1 MKNPVLLLIV
11 IVIVLFSLQ
20 AAGQDSSQI
29 HRKIPIDAKRWYQLT
44 NASTGLQQ
52 LFDGDLTT
60 DVQTG
65 YGKIIEPYEAYYPIQ
80 PGEFMQID
88 SIRMFDWQ
96 GNSTVPME
104 LYLID
109 SNWNRKR
116 IAGFTGSQYN
126 QWVGPYPERTGTIR
140 LDTAVRNIRYL
151 MIRTGDLYPTELEYY
166 GYYKSPSVVTAT
178 VRDKIPMSQYFGV
191 NAYEWDFSDGA
202 TDPYRIDSGRYA
214 AVKNFTAVRHY
225 MDWQKLEN
233 TAGSYTYS
241 PTRMGGWNYD
251 TIYQQSKKDGI
262 TMLACL
268 KTIPD
273 WMQATYPDSLRDA
286 ENTPVKYGADF
297 TDPSSYTGQARAAFQ
312 YIARYGNN
320 RLVDP
325 ALLSVNGTPRWSGD
339 PVNTVR
345 IGLGLIQYIE
355 CDNERDKWWKG
366 RKGYQTGRE
375 YAANLSAF
383 YDGHKNTLGAG
394 VGVKN
399 ADSSVKVVMAGTAL
413 ANTDYFRGMIDWCK
427 EYRGYKP
434 DGSVN
439 ICWDVI
445 NYHIYTIDTAK
456 QRGVAPEKMT
466 TSGRADSLATAF
478 IQAAHQYLN
487 GMPVWITETG
497 YDIHPQS
504 PGKVIAIG
512 NKTALETQ
520 GDWILRTALM
530 YARTGINKVFFYQLR
545 DDAPAYGGLY
555 ATSGLINE
563 NGTRRPAA
571 DYIRQVN
578 QQFGQYSYNKTLST
592 DPQVDQYVYNDSV
605 QMHVLYIPDETGR
618 TGTYT
623 LDLGTADSAYIY
635 TPTIGSDTLAL
646 ARQKTNAGKI
656 TLTLTETPVFV
667 TGKGI
672 GGDTTVQPPPV
683 TGSIRLYPNPATS
696 TVTLSGLTPG
706 VKTKIRLYSVDGR
719 ILQTAESSA
728 AQHILHITSLPPELY
743 FIQVHT
749 GSSRSVL
756 AFIKGK

>member
-1 MKNPVLLLIV
+1 MKYPALLLIV
-11 IVIVLFSLQ
+11 ILLVTLQ
-20 AAGQDSSQI
+20 GAGQDSSQV

-44 NASTGLQQ
+44 NVSTGLQQ
-52 LFDGDLTT
+52 LFDGDFSAN
-60 DVQTG
+60 VQTG

-96 GNSTVPME
+96 GSSTLPME
-104 LYLID
+104 VFIID

-116 IAGFTGSQYN
+116 IASFSGSQYN
-126 QWVGPYPERTGTIR
+126 EWVGPYPDRTSTIQ
-140 LDTAVRNIRYL
+140 LDTAIRDIRYL
-151 MIRTGDLYPTELEYY
+151 LIRTGDLFPTELELY
-166 GYYKSPSVVTAT
+166 GYYKSPAAIAPK
-178 VRDKIPMSQYFGV
+178 VREKTPLGQYFGV
-191 NAYEWDFSDGA
+191 NAYEWDFADGA
-202 TDPYRIDSGRYA
+202 TNPYKIDSARYA

-233 TAGSYTYS
+233 TNGSYTYS

-251 TIYQQSKKDGI
+251 TIYQQCKTDGI
-262 TMLACL
+262 TVLACL

-297 TDPSSYTGQARAAFQ
+297 TDPASYTDQARVAFQ

-345 IGLGLIQYIE
+345 IGLELIQYIE

-399 ADSSVKVVMAGTAL
+399 ADTSVKVVMAGTAL

-427 EYRGYKP
+427 EFRGYKP

-439 ICWDVI
+439 LCWDVV
-445 NYHIYTIDTAK
+445 NYHLYTLDTAK
-456 QRGVAPEKMT
+456 QRGVAPEKIST
-466 TSGRADSLATAF
+466 GGRADSLATAF
-478 IQAAHQYLN
+478 IQAAHRYLN
-487 GMPVWITETG
+487 DMPVWITETG
-497 YDIHPQS
+497 YDVHPQS

-520 GDWILRTALM
+520 GDWILRSALL
-530 YARTGINKVFFYQLR
+530 YARAGLNKVFFYQLR

-571 DYIRQVN
+571 DYIRQVQ
-578 QQFGQYSYNKTLST
+578 QQFGQYSYTKTLSA
-592 DPQVDQYVYNDSV
+592 DPQVDQYAYNDST

-618 TGTYT
+618 TGAYT

-635 TPTIGSDTLAL
+635 TPTIGSDTLVL
-646 ARQKTNAGKI
+646 TRQKINAGKI
-656 TLTLTETPVFV
+656 SLTLTETPVFV

-672 GGDTTVQPPPV
+672 GSDTTVQPPPV

-696 TVTLSGLTPG
+696 TITLSGLTPG
-706 VKTKIRLYSVDGR
+706 VKNQIRLYSVDGR
-719 ILQTAESSA
+719 ILQTAETSA
-728 AQHILHITSLPPELY
+728 AQHVMHITTLIPELY
-743 FIQVHT
+743 FVQVQT
-749 GSSRSVL
+749 GSIRSVL

>member
-1 MKNPVLLLIV
+1 MVLLC
-11 IVIVLFSLQ
+11 SLQ
-20 AAGQDSSQI
+20 VAGQDSLQI
-29 HRKIPIDAKRWYQLT
+29 HRKIPIEAQRWYQLT
-44 NASTGLQQ
+44 NASSGLQQ
-52 LFDGDLTT
+52 LFDGNLTAN
-60 DVQTG
+60 VQTG
-65 YGKIIEPYEAYYPIQ
+65 YGKIIEPYEAYYPIL
-80 PGEFMQID
+80 PGEYLLID

-104 LYLID
+104 LYIID
-109 SNWNRKR
+109 SNWRRKR
-116 IAGFTGSQYN
+116 IASFTGSLYN
-126 QWVGPYPERTGTIR
+126 EWVGPYPDRTPIIR
-140 LDTAVRNIRYL
+140 LDTALRNIRYL
-151 MIRTGDLYPTELEYY
+151 MIRTGDLFPTELEFY
-166 GYYKSPSVVTAT
+166 GYYKAPAT
-178 VRDKIPMSQYFGV
+178 VAPKVRQKISLGNYFGV

-202 TDPYRIDSGRYA
+202 ADPYKIDSGRYA

-251 TIYQQSKKDGI
+251 AIYEQCKKDGI
-262 TMLACL
+262 TVLACL

-273 WMQATYPDSLRDA
+273 WMQLSYPENLRDG
-286 ENTPVKYGADF
+286 ENTPAKYGAIL
-297 TDPSSYTGQARAAFQ
+297 TEPASYADQARVAFQ

-320 RLVDP
+320 PAVNP
-325 ALLSVNGTPRWSGD
+325 ALLRVNETPRWSGD
-339 PVNTVR
+339 PVNRVR

-366 RKGYQTGRE
+366 RKAYQTGRE

-383 YDGHKNTLGAG
+383 YDGHKNTLGAD

-399 ADSSVKVVMAGTAL
+399 ADPSVKVVMAGTAL

-427 EYRGYKP
+427 ENRGYLP

-445 NYHIYTIDTAK
+445 NYHIYTLDTAK
-456 QRGVAPEKMT
+456 QRGVAPEKT
-466 TSGRADSLATAF
+466 ATSGRADSLATAF
-478 IQAAHQYLN
+478 LQAAHQYLN
-487 GMPVWITETG
+487 DMPVWITETG
-497 YDIHPQS
+497 YDVHPQS
-504 PGKVIAIG
+504 PGKAIAIG

-545 DDAPAYGGLY
+545 DDAPTYGGLY

-578 QQFGQYSYNKTLST
+578 QQFGYYNYTKTLST
-592 DPQVDQYVYNDSV
+592 DPQVDQYAYNDTTL
-605 QMHVLYIPDETGR
+605 MYVLYIPDETGR

-623 LDLGTADSAYIY
+623 LNLGTADSAYIY
-635 TPTIGSDTLAL
+635 TPGIGSDTLVL
-646 ARQKTNAGKI
+646 TQQKTNVGKI
-656 TLTLTETPVFV
+656 SLTLTETPVFV

-672 GGDTTVQPPPV
+672 RSDTSVLPPPG
-683 TGSIRLYPNPATS
+683 TPGNIRLYPNPATS
-696 TVTLSGLTPG
+696 TITLSGLTPG
-706 VKTKIRLYSVDGR
+706 VTTKIRLYSVDGR
-719 ILQTAESSA
+719 IIQSAESSA
-728 AQHILHITSLPPELY
+728 AQHILYISTLPPELY
-743 FIQVHT
+743 FVQVQS
-749 GSSRSVL
+749 GALRAVL